1 MLIFILR
8 NIIKYTEKSIANVV
22 GKIIKNI
29 RDREREDREKKRER
43 ERMIKYSIVTKY
55 EHLWILA

>member
-8 NIIKYTEKSIANVV
+8 NIKYIEKSITKVF
-22 GKIIKNI
+22 GKIIKSI

-43 ERMIKYSIVTKY
+43 ESMIKYSIVTKY